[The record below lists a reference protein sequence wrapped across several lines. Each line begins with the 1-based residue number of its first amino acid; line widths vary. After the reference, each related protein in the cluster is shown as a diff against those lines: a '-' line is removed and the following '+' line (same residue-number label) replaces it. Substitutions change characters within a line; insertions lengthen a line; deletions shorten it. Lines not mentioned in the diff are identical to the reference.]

1 MNTKIHGLHPILN
14 ITVIVSALG
23 YFVDMY
29 DLLLFGIVRVP
40 SLKSLGYSGQ
50 ALTDNG
56 VLLLNMQMAGMLIGG
71 IIWGIMGD
79 KKGRLNV
86 LFGSILLYSAANIA
100 NAFVTDI
107 TQYSLARFFAGVG
120 LAGELGA
127 AITLVSE
134 VLPKEYRGYG
144 TALVATVGIMGAVA
158 AALVGDFLHWQ
169 TAYIVGGVLGII
181 LLLLRLKMFEPLL
194 FLSLKD
200 STVRKGD
207 FLSLFTSRRR
217 FYKYIKCISIGL
229 PFWYVVG
236 ILITF
241 SPEFGKFLKI
251 QEPVRAGQAIMF
263 TYIGA
268 VFGDI
273 ISGFGSQYIK
283 SRKKT
288 ILTFLSMGVVFI
300 FIYLFFAYNISLFSF
315 YALCVAI
322 GFSLGYWAVFV
333 TIGAEQ
339 FGTNLRAT
347 VATTVPNFVRGTTVI
362 ITSSFLY
369 IAKYVSIIE
378 SAIIVGIIIF
388 ILAYIALWR
397 LEESYHKDMDFMEE

>member
-1 MNTKIHGLHPILN
+1 MKTKIQSMHSIIN

-40 SLKSLGYSGQ
+40 SLKALGYTGK

-71 IIWGIMGD
+71 LIWGIIGD

-100 NAFVTDI
+100 NAFVINI
-107 TQYSLARFFAGVG
+107 TQYSIARFLAGVG

-134 VLPKEYRGYG
+134 VPKEHRGYG
-144 TALVATVGIMGAVA
+144 TAIVASVGIFGAVV

-169 TAYIVGGVLGII
+169 TAYIVGGILGII
-181 LLLLRLKMFEPLL
+181 LLLLRLKMFEPTL
-194 FLSLKD
+194 FINLKT
-200 STVRKGD
+200 SSVKKGD
-207 FLSLFTSRRR
+207 FLSLFTSKQR
-217 FYKYIKCISIGL
+217 FFKYIKCMLIGL
-229 PFWYVVG
+229 PFWYVIG

-241 SPEFGKFLKI
+241 SPEFGKYLKI
-251 QEPVRAGQAIMF
+251 QEPVNAGQAIMY

-288 ILTFLSMGVVFI
+288 ILAFLSMGAVFV
-300 FIYLFFAYNISLFSF
+300 FIYLFLSYNLSLYRF
-315 YALCVAI
+315 YMLCLAI
-322 GFSLGYWAVFV
+322 GFSFGYWAVFV

-339 FGTNLRAT
+339 FGTNLRST
-347 VATTVPNFVRGTTVI
+347 VTTTIPNFVRGLTVV

-369 IAKYVSIIE
+369 LTRFVSIIE
-378 SAIIVGIIIF
+378 SAIIVGIFVFIIAF
-388 ILAYIALWR
+388 LALWR
-397 LEESYHKDMDFMEE
+397 LEESFHKDLDFMEQ